1 MRWLLVALVLSQSQV
16 VQAQEPPPAYPRPG
30 ATKMLENDRV
40 IVWNI
45 AWLQQEYPEHR
56 HCYDHVGVYYVS
68 GDRIITSTEG
78 VTRPV
83 STEAWNISF
92 QRRGVTHT
100 EAGTSEEP
108 LRAVFIQ
115 IKQEPR
121 EPLEAAA
128 AAPIFPIDS
137 PQQRLDNDRVAV
149 WEHGSGSPTG
159 RGARHRHDHDAVV
172 VSFDA
177 TLAPEVRD
185 LERGTVH
192 ETHVPAGSVR
202 TLVFEIK

>member
-16 VQAQEPPPAYPRPG
+16 VQAQELPPAYPRPG
-30 ATKMLENDRV
+30 ATRMFENDRV
-40 IVWNI
+40 VVWNI
-45 AWLQQEYPEHR
+45 AWLQQEYTEHR
-56 HCYDHVGVYYVS
+56 HRYDHVGVYYVS
-68 GDRIITSTEG
+68 GDRVITSTEG

-121 EPLEAAA
+121 EPLVAA
-128 AAPIFPIDS
+128 AAPPILPTDG
-137 PQQRLDNDRVAV
+137 PQQRLDNDRATVS
-149 WEHGSGSPTG
+149 EHGSGSPDS
-159 RGARHRHDHDAVV
+159 RGAMHRHVHDAVV

-177 TLAPEVRD
+177 ALAPAVRYV
-185 LERGTVH
+185 ERGTVH